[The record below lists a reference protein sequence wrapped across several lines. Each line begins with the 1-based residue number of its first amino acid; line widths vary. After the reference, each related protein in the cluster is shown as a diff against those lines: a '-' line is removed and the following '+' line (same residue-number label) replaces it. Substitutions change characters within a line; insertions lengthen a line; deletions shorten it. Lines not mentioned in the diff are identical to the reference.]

1 MDIQSIPTPGAPWL
15 PRDYAPENPVQ
26 TDPSSTFSYSTNT
39 QRPAYSD
46 NQMYSFSTVGYT
58 DRLHYPDVSHYPSLA
73 SSRGALSWGGRSSG
87 SPYSTAQGREDMSV
101 SPDYGTSYRTGME
114 RKRRAEGPEMAG
126 TGKD

>member
-46 NQMYSFSTVGYT
+46 NQMYSFSTVGYSKQQQ
-58 DRLHYPDVSHYPSLA
+58 YPDGSLA
-73 SSRGALSWGGRSSG
+73 SPRGALPWGAVAVTA
-87 SPYSTAQGREDMSV
+87 PTAQPRGGV
-101 SPDYGTSYRTGME
+101 T
-114 RKRRAEGPEMAG
+114 
-126 TGKD
+126 